1 MNLKNTTILSLML
14 YAANLLAQDTTVVN
28 VSIQQEPKISYLDS
42 IKKTFVHHE
51 IAACVEERW
60 LNEMSNL
67 DLYNEM
73 ISDIQTFNPDEKVD
87 YELST
92 ELLKERLKILD
103 SKSAFHIEYNPGLE
117 NIIKH
122 YLKNRKKSYERLM
135 ALSQYYFP
143 IFEDALAKYNV
154 PLEIKYLAVVESAL
168 NPRAVSKAGATGLW
182 QFMYA
187 TGKQYNLD
195 ITTFTDER
203 SDLLKAT
210 EAACQYMVNMY
221 AIFGD
226 WDLVLASYNAGPGN
240 VSKAI
245 RRSGGKQNYWNIRPF
260 LPKETQGYVPAFLA
274 TMYVFEFHKEHGIKP
289 NKPVIN
295 HFATDTI
302 KVKDK
307 ITFKQ
312 LSDLLDISV
321 DQLQFLNPSYKRD
334 FIPYI
339 ADKPHYLRLPLD
351 KIAILTSNEDKIY
364 AYAAYDFNKREK
376 PFTSNEAYAT
386 SSESLTS
393 KTRFHKVK
401 RGETLGGIS
410 QKYGVSL
417 SQLKKWNNLKTNT
430 ISMGRNLKIITQE
443 AVVVTQTSKPE
454 PTKNAIV
461 SKDTVKSNVSKKN
474 VPDFHVVEKGESLFA
489 ISQKYNVS
497 KEDLKEWNQ
506 LSDETIQVGAKL
518 VLTAIKEETS
528 VGIQNYVIQKGD
540 NLVSIAQK
548 HAVSVDELM
557 QWNNLTDE
565 SLKAGE
571 ILKIQVAEKSE
582 VALQDAKPQKAE
594 KQSAYKKENV
604 YIVQKGDSLYSISQK
619 IKGVTVSDLK
629 KWNGISG
636 GNIKPGMKL
645 KISG

>member
-1 MNLKNTTILSLML
+1 MNLKNTTMLSLML

-60 LNEMSNL
+60 MSELSNQ

-122 YLKNRKKSYERLM
+122 YLKNRKRSYERLM

-302 KVKDK
+302 RVKDK

-321 DQLQFLNPSYKRD
+321 EQLQFLNPSYKRD
-334 FIPYI
+334 FIPYM

-351 KIAILTSNEDKIY
+351 KIALVTSNEDKIY

-376 PFTSNEAYAT
+376 PFTTNEAYAAT
-386 SSESLTS
+386 SEMVTS

-417 SQLKKWNNLKTNT
+417 SQLKKWNNLKSNT
-430 ISMGRNLKIITQE
+430 VPMGKSLKIITQE
-443 AVVVTQTSKPE
+443 AVVVSYTPKPE
-454 PTKNAIV
+454 PTKNTIV

-474 VPDFHVVEKGESLFA
+474 IPDFHLVEKGESLFA
-489 ISQKYNVS
+489 ISQKYNIS

-518 VLTAIKEETS
+518 VLTATKEETS
-528 VGIQNYVIQKGD
+528 FGIQNYVIQKGD
-540 NLVSIAQK
+540 NLLSIAQK

-571 ILKIQVAEKSE
+571 ILKIHVAEKSE
-582 VALQDAKPQKAE
+582 VALQETKPQKAE